1 VTAVTHHRL
10 PFTGYS
16 SPLVLAFVL
25 FLHMHPFAR
34 AALAALALQLAPR
47 LAAAQSSPV
56 PAYPLAPTPVLD
68 PRVLPA
74 GPSFSGYVSVR
85 ETRRNDSTVNAVNR
99 ARLTVMGMPYAG
111 LAYRVQ
117 ADFSAAGRLQ
127 RDSTVAATVLTDAY
141 VQLHYA
147 PRSSA
152 DSLSR
157 LASLAPALV
166 VGQFRVPF
174 SLEYL
179 TSFSL
184 LKTAN
189 RSLVVDRISP
199 RRDIGAMGQA
209 RLTRFALVMASVT
222 NGEGANQ
229 PRNPDDRELASGRVV
244 LRPLA
249 TLALGGKWAGSGPDH
264 YWGYDARWMWRTLT
278 LEGETI
284 ARSGRAPGASVTP
297 VPARYDAGGRYALAA
312 WRVLPWLE
320 PELKWERFAEGTAGS
335 TRSSESWLT
344 PGATLRGF
352 QDRVRFHANWIV
364 KRTHPTARHANELV
378 AQLVAI
384 F

>member
-1 VTAVTHHRL
+1 MSPRL
-10 PFTGYS
+10 APAT
-16 SPLVLAFVL
+16 LV
-25 FLHMHPFAR
+25 
-34 AALAALALQLAPR
+34 ALALQVASRVL
-47 LAAAQSSPV
+47 AAQSSPV

-68 PRVLPA
+68 PRVLTP

-111 LAYRVQ
+111 LAYRLQ

-127 RDSTVAATVLTDAY
+127 RDSTVGATVLTDAY
-141 VQLHYA
+141 VQLFHA
-147 PRSSA
+147 PAAGDSA
-152 DSLSR
+152 SP
-157 LASLAPALV
+157 LAALAPALV

-189 RSLVVDRISP
+189 RSLVVDRLSP
-199 RRDIGAMGQA
+199 RRDIGAMGQV
-209 RLTRFALVMASVT
+209 RVTRFALVMASVT
-222 NGEGANQ
+222 NGEGPNQ
-229 PRNPDDRELASGRVV
+229 PRNPDDRELASARVV
-244 LRPLA
+244 LRPLPA
-249 TLALGGKWAGSGPDH
+249 LSLGGKWASTGADH
-264 YWGYDARWMWRTLT
+264 YWGYDGRWLWRTLT

-284 ARSGRAPGASVTP
+284 VRSGRAPGTAATAT
-297 VPARYDAGGRYALAA
+297 VPRYDAGGAYALVA
-312 WRVLPWLE
+312 WRALPWLE

-335 TRSSESWLT
+335 ARSSESWLT
-344 PGATLRGF
+344 PGAVLRGF
-352 QDRVRFHANWIV
+352 GERVRFHANWIV
-364 KRTHPTARHANELV
+364 RRTHPTERRANELV